1 MPDLDESRALLCA
14 DAIEV
19 RFGGL
24 VALDRAS
31 LTVMPASIAGVIG
44 PNGAGKS
51 TLMNA
56 VSGFVK
62 LRSGRITFHGV
73 DLTRVKPHQRARL
86 GLGRT
91 FQVPRLYRGLTVRE
105 NIEVVQQQVAR
116 HRTLPLADDVLAA
129 CGVGALGD
137 RRVESLDAGAQR
149 FVEIARTLA
158 TAPSLVLLDEP
169 ATGLRDSEIEQL
181 GRLLLTMRNEHGVA
195 ILVISHDMRVIHQA
209 CDTVTMLDFGV
220 VVTHGTPA
228 TVCSDPRVIAAY
240 LGEPADG
247 VPASEPDTGRVRR

>member
-1 MPDLDESRALLCA
+1 LLSLDAV
-14 DAIEV
+14 EV

-24 VALDRAS
+24 VALDRVS
-31 LTVMPASIAGVIG
+31 LTVMSASIAGVIG

-62 LRSGRITFHGV
+62 LRRGRITFDGV
-73 DLTRVKPHQRARL
+73 DLARIKPHQRARL

-105 NIEVVQQQVAR
+105 NIDVVQQQVAR
-116 HRTLPLADDVLAA
+116 HRRLRAADDVLAA

-169 ATGLRDSEIEQL
+169 ATGLRDSEIEHL
-181 GRLLLTMRNEHGVA
+181 GRLLLAMRDEHDVA
-195 ILVISHDMRVIHQA
+195 ILVISHDMRVIHQV
-209 CDTVTMLDFGV
+209 CDTVTMLDFGA
-220 VVTHGTPA
+220 VVTHGPPT
-228 TVCSDPRVIAAY
+228 TVCSDPQVIAAY
-240 LGEPADG
+240 LGQPVDR
-247 VPASEPDTGRVRR
+247 VPAGDPDAPLVRG